1 MCIRDSAIVGNES
14 VEIIGIEDLKIKSM
28 TARPE
33 PKKFEDEEFLPNG
46 ANAKAGLNKAIL
58 AVYKRQLPEYSSLT
72 FLILRFLSK
81 NTSIFYINFSYFG

>member
-1 MCIRDSAIVGNES
+1 
-14 VEIIGIEDLKIKSM
+14 M

-58 AVYKRQLPEYSSLT
+58 EKAWGLTERFIEYKAQRAGK
-72 FLILRFLSK
+72 LIIK
-81 NTSIFYINFSYFG
+81 VPAPYTSQPCSRCGCQAKTNRKSQAPGATHEFIC